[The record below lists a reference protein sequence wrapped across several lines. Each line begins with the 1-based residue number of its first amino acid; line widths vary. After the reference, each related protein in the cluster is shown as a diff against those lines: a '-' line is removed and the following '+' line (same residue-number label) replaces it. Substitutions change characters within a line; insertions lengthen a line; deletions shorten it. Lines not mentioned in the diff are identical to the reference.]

1 MAETLVNHNEY
12 INRIDVK
19 GDKIADSFAE
29 NQIKN
34 KAKEYVEKKVQSWMS
49 KEQLENLL
57 KEIKQLLERQDIERV
72 DLMTELKRKEVSEIK
87 EKYR

>member
-34 KAKEYVEKKVQSWMS
+34 KAKEYVEKKVQS
-49 KEQLENLL
+49 
-57 KEIKQLLERQDIERV
+57 
-72 DLMTELKRKEVSEIK
+72 
-87 EKYR
+87 

>member
-1 MAETLVNHNEY
+1 
-12 INRIDVK
+12 
-19 GDKIADSFAE
+19 
-29 NQIKN
+29 
-34 KAKEYVEKKVQSWMS
+34 MS

-87 EKYR
+87 ENIDKEALIQEAKTMIYEKLGIKENQKANSPLENFLK